1 MFFFIRRLGPSIYC
15 LPPKYIGNISQT
27 PKNICN
33 FGLPKII
40 SPSCTLTLRKPLKS
54 LKCIEMTSDPSNFVM
69 IYPQNLHTP
78 QNNDISET
86 PLKYWNSRFW
96 TPKNGPSLRIYMK
109 ISPPLPPPPPTHT
122 HILGASGCEKR
133 TLQKIRLRKWHQL
146 QLKYNSE
153 RASKWS

>member
-54 LKCIEMTSDPSNFVM
+54 LKCIEMTSKTSPILLWYIHKIFIPPKIM
-69 IYPQNLHTP
+69 IFLKPPQ
-78 QNNDISET
+78 
-86 PLKYWNSRFW
+86 KYLNSRFW
-96 TPKNGPSLRIYMK
+96 TPKNGPRLRIYMK
-109 ISPPLPPPPPTHT
+109 ISAPPPPHT